1 MVCPSHS
8 QAVKLCFPTLFHKVP
23 GESTPVHSG
32 FVEPPAEPTDD
43 AESLFCCS
51 GLFSSLQLERGLPQ
65 LWGLSCHPCFIPS
78 AWQILGARSMGISR
92 MRGLIRKGRVGG
104 VFGHLV
110 RSVPEAC
117 EGDDVLLSGSGFTV
131 RVSET
136 EHAGG
141 PLVTPCFSFPLRW
154 WRTGSWETRRGR
166 LRKCFTAHCVSRSS
180 CASTGWRLTWRRIRI
195 TR

>member
-1 MVCPSHS
+1 MFR
-8 QAVKLCFPTLFHKVP
+8 AV
-23 GESTPVHSG
+23 
-32 FVEPPAEPTDD
+32 FVSPARTGASP
-43 AESLFCCS
+43 AL
-51 GLFSSLQLERGLPQ
+51 GPLLSSLLYSQCLADTR
-65 LWGLSCHPCFIPS
+65 
-78 AWQILGARSMGISR
+78 RSMGISR
-92 MRGLIRKGRVGG
+92 MRGLSRKGRVGG

-117 EGDDVLLSGSGFTV
+117 EANDVLLSGSGFTV
-131 RVSET
+131 CLSET

-154 WRTGSWETRRGR
+154 WRTGSWGTRRGR

-180 CASTGWRLTWRRIRI
+180 CASTGWRLTWRRTRI